1 MPSNATET
9 IDARI
14 LRLIGLEDTFDLDY
28 DTYITLLKEAA
39 VKGRMP
45 KTEIPIEEVE
55 LLTDELKRVKS
66 KKDKG
71 RFKVKK
77 KKITATTLK
86 TGGGG
91 TLTGKK
97 TSIPVSRLLPA
108 AQEGGGGFNIGE
120 SFAKIAE
127 SVTSIAKTL
136 TEKKKL
142 SDKESAFD
150 RKADENERRKLQK
163 ENLKKRFAKMAA
175 VAQKIIQPVKSLL
188 DKILNYFAMIFF
200 GKIAIKLLNWF
211 TDPKNKSKVAAV
223 GRFLGDHGPKLF
235 GLWIAFGTGFGK
247 AIRVLLRV
255 VGKGIAK
262 LIAAT
267 GKLAVAAGLK
277 KFGGLSKFGGKWG
290 KALGMAAEVGGTLW
304 AMNAID
310 NAFKGDEGEDT
321 QGLANG
327 GVAQKLPGFAGGGL
341 FSGGFG
347 NIFKRFNSKSSGDIV
362 PGSGTGDTVSAML
375 TPGEAVLQV
384 GARERQI
391 EATGIDPLSFNVG
404 PNANKPQMVDG
415 TMFAANGGPVPGLVG
430 RESGSFRVPPWK
442 DVGASVLS
450 GLSGALNTLN
460 VEGSKL
466 HGLATRGKYGLSG
479 GSGGGNLFGDIRNW
493 ANNMAWGVKGRSDP
507 GGSGMLSQ
515 LVGTLGSAKDWVGSQ
530 VEGL

>member
-1 MPSNATET
+1 
-9 IDARI
+9 
-14 LRLIGLEDTFDLDY
+14 
-28 DTYITLLKEAA
+28 
-39 VKGRMP
+39 
-45 KTEIPIEEVE
+45 
-55 LLTDELKRVKS
+55 
-66 KKDKG
+66 
-71 RFKVKK
+71 
-77 KKITATTLK
+77 
-86 TGGGG
+86 
-91 TLTGKK
+91 
-97 TSIPVSRLLPA
+97 
-108 AQEGGGGFNIGE
+108 
-120 SFAKIAE
+120 
-127 SVTSIAKTL
+127 SIAKTL

-150 RKADENERRKLQK
+150 RRADENERRKLQK

-200 GKIAIKLLNWF
+200 GKIAIKLLKWF
-211 TDPKNKSKVAAV
+211 TDPQNKSKVAAV

-255 VGKGIAK
+255 VGRGIAK

-277 KFGGLSKFGGKWG
+277 KFGGLSKFGGKYG
-290 KALGMAAEVGGTLW
+290 QLLGTAVEVGGTLW

-347 NIFKRFNSKSSGDIV
+347 NIFKKFNSKSSGDIV

-404 PNANKPQMVDG
+404 PNANRPQMVDG
-415 TMFAANGGPVPGLVG
+415 TMFAANGGLVG
-430 RESGSFRVPPWK
+430 RESGSFRVPLWK

-466 HGLATRGKYGLSG
+466 HGLAT
-479 GSGGGNLFGDIRNW
+479 
-493 ANNMAWGVKGRSDP
+493 
-507 GGSGMLSQ
+507 
-515 LVGTLGSAKDWVGSQ
+515 
-530 VEGL
+530 